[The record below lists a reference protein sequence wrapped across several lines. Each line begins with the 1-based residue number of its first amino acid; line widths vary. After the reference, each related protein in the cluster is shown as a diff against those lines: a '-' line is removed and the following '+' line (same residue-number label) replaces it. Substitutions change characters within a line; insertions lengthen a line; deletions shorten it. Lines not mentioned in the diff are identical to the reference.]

1 MSKKQ
6 IAIIVIT
13 VLSAVISAI
22 ACAFGIPYEIDA
34 TQVEEL
40 IDGTEAAYTLPAEL
54 YAVLPVAARA
64 AVSEQDTQTTV

>member
-54 YAVLPVAARA
+54 YAVPPVAARA